1 MDIKAELQKIKSY
14 LMSSENVE
22 TTSVAFANY
31 AIVGGGEVKIEG
43 EIAVGSAVS
52 IMDDS
57 GNEVPAPDGDYTL
70 DGVANIKVVGG
81 SITEITP
88 IAEEEPATE
97 PTEVEVEVE
106 QSADTTALPEYVN
119 EQPIDTKKM
128 QEMADR
134 LVTCESMIS
143 ELMAKVESM
152 TKANTAM
159 TAVIEEMSKA
169 PTAEVVKPAQFSF
182 INKKEDVYSRLEK
195 LKNSINK

>member
-14 LMSSENVE
+14 LMSAEVTE
-22 TTSVAFANY
+22 TPTEAVTHEFASY
-31 AIVGGGEVKIEG
+31 DLESGGSVKIEG
-43 EIAVGSAVS
+43 EIAVGSVVTVT
-52 IMDDS
+52 DEN
-57 GNEVPAPDGDYTL
+57 GNDVPAPDGEHVL
-70 DGVANIKVVGG
+70 VGVAKIVVKDG
-81 SITEITP
+81 SIAEIYP
-88 IAEEEPATE
+88 LEETAP
-97 PTEVEVEVE
+97 EVEVEVE
-106 QSADTTALPEYVN
+106 QSADTTALPEYIN
-119 EQPIDTKKM
+119 EQPIDPKKM

-169 PTAEVVKPAQFSF
+169 PMAESVKPAQFSF